1 MPAPKTTT
9 TPDFMGI
16 PSYAQMVAEAIAL
29 GADTIEKNAVEAGQ
43 SRVLAPVVQMV
54 RRASVQV
61 QKFAE
66 PDDDDRS
73 AGQ

>member
-1 MPAPKTTT
+1 MAAAKNTTA
-9 TPDFMGI
+9 PDFMGI
-16 PSYAQMVAEAIAL
+16 PSYAQMVADAIAR
-29 GADTIEKNAVEAGQ
+29 GADAIEKDAAEAGQ

-54 RRASVQV
+54 RRAAVQT

-66 PDDDDRS
+66 PDEDDRS